1 MLKKNFMLMTI
12 QKRWVIVLLFALL
25 AFFGYYSWKQ
35 LSIEA
40 YPDIADVTSQVV
52 TQVPGL
58 AAEEVEQQIT
68 IPLERALN
76 GMPGMHVMRSKST
89 FGLSM
94 ITLVFEDGVEDYW
107 SRQRVQERIAE
118 VDLPDGAVAELDPLT
133 SPTGEIYRYII
144 ESDQHSLR
152 ELTDLQYWVII
163 PRIKEVSGVA
173 DVSNFG
179 GITTQFQVELDP
191 HKLEQYNLALSE
203 VVDAIEKNNANV
215 GGSILNR
222 GDLGYVVRGIGQ
234 ISDLEDLG
242 KIVVSSERGVPIFLQ
257 DLGEL
262 KYGNLERKGVFG
274 YSDRSREY
282 PESIE
287 GIVLLL
293 KHENPSVVLHGI
305 QEAVEELNNEIL
317 PEGVHIHTFLDRT
330 DLVDTTLTTVS
341 TTLLEGM
348 ALVIIVLIIFLG
360 SWKGA
365 LLVAITIPLSLLIAF
380 ILMHFTN
387 IPANLLSLGAIDFGI
402 IVDGA
407 IVMMETILKKR
418 EDHPEEK
425 LTEQSIA
432 KRVKLVAKPILF
444 ATTIIITAY
453 IPLFAFERVEKKL
466 FTPMAFTVS
475 YALIGALLVALF
487 LIPGLGY
494 SLYRKPQKIYH
505 NRWLEKLTLK
515 YAAVIDRII
524 HKPKKVLAVVLSV
537 FAGAVFLTA
546 LVGKDFLPTLD
557 EGSIWL
563 QVNLPPGITIDRSKE
578 LSDTLRAR
586 TMKYPEVTYVA
597 VQAGRND
604 DGTDPFTP
612 SHFEVSVGIKPYKEW
627 PRGKTKDDLIDE
639 LAQEYATLPG
649 FTVGFS
655 QPMIDGVMD
664 KISGAHSEL
673 VVKVYGNDFK
683 ETRRIAEEVMEV
695 LRAVPGATDLDID
708 QEPPLPQLQ
717 IQMDRDAI
725 ARYGLNVSDVTDLI
739 EIAIS
744 GKAIS
749 QIYQEDRVYDITCKY
764 KEEARDTP
772 EKIAGLMLTSTT
784 GAKIPLSQVAD
795 IKLSTGESTIT
806 REMNKRHLTVKLNL
820 RGTDLSSFLK
830 EAQRKI
836 EEEVTYDHEKYHIKW
851 GGQFENQHRAYSRLS
866 VIVPLALALMFFL
879 LYLAFGKFRQ
889 AGLVLAIVPLALFGG
904 MLALNL
910 RGMTLNVSSAV
921 GFIALFG
928 VAIQNGVIM
937 VSHINDLRKGGETL
951 YEAVTDGTRHR
962 FRPVLMTAT
971 VAILGLF
978 PASMATGIGSDVQR
992 PLATVIVYGLMFSTI
1007 ITLFALPVLYYLVEK
1022 KYVKDENELDKND
1035 ENERV

>member
-1 MLKKNFMLMTI
+1 MLLTI
-12 QKRWVIVLLFALL
+12 QKRWVLALMFALL
-25 AFFGYYSWKQ
+25 AIFGYYSWKQ

-58 AAEEVEQQIT
+58 AAEEMEQQIT

-89 FGLSM
+89 FGLSI
-94 ITLVFEDGVEDYW
+94 ITIVFEDGVEDYW

-118 VDLPDGAVAELDPLT
+118 VDLPKDAAPELDPLT
-133 SPTGEIYRYII
+133 SPIGEIYRYII
-144 ESDQHSLR
+144 ESDHHSLR
-152 ELTDLQYWVII
+152 ELTDLQNWVII
-163 PRIKEVSGVA
+163 PRLKEISGVA

-179 GITTQFQVELDP
+179 GITTQYQVELDP
-191 HKLEQYNLALSE
+191 TKLEQFNLDLGQ
-203 VVDAIEKNNANV
+203 VVEAIENNNSNV

-234 ISDLEDLG
+234 VTDLDDLG
-242 KIVVSSERGVPIFLQ
+242 KIVVSSENGVPIFLN
-257 DLGEL
+257 DLGKL
-262 KYGNLERKGVFG
+262 KYGNLERKGVLG
-274 YSDRSREY
+274 YSDRTREY
-282 PESIE
+282 SESIE

-293 KHENPSVVLHGI
+293 KHENPSLVLENIHHAI
-305 QEAVEELNNEIL
+305 KELNEEIL
-317 PEGVHIHTFLDRT
+317 PEGASIHTFLDRT
-330 DLVDTTLTTVS
+330 DLVDTTLKTVS
-341 TTLLEGM
+341 TTLMEGIG
-348 ALVIIVLIIFLG
+348 LVIIVLIIFLG
-360 SWKGA
+360 SWRGA

-380 ILMHFTN
+380 ILMHITDV
-387 IPANLLSLGAIDFGI
+387 PANLLSLGAIDFGI

-407 IVMMETILKKR
+407 IVMMETVLKKR
-418 EDHPEEK
+418 EDHPNAP
-425 LTEQSIA
+425 LTEASIA
-432 KRVKLVAKPILF
+432 ARVRKVAKPIFF
-444 ATTIIITAY
+444 ATAIIITAY
-453 IPLFAFERVEKKL
+453 LPLFAFERVEKKL

-475 YALIGALLVALF
+475 FALFGALLVAIL
-487 LIPGLGY
+487 LIPGMGFA
-494 SLYRKPQKIYH
+494 LYKKPQKIYH
-505 NRWLEKLTLK
+505 NKWLEKLTLA
-515 YAAVIDRII
+515 YSRVVDRII
-524 HKPKKVLAVVLSV
+524 HKPRKVVTGVIVIFAAALGLS
-537 FAGAVFLTA
+537 FM
-546 LVGKDFLPTLD
+546 VGKDFLPELD
-557 EGSIWL
+557 EGSLWL
-563 QVNLPPGITIDRSKE
+563 QVNLPPGITVDRSRE

-586 TMKYPEVTYVA
+586 TMKYDEVTYIA

-627 PRGKTKDDLIDE
+627 PRGKTKKDLIDE
-639 LAQEYATLPG
+639 LSAEYATLPG

-683 ETRRIAEEVMEV
+683 ETRRIAEEVLSV
-695 LRAVPGATDLDID
+695 LDDTPGAVDLDID

-717 IQMDRDAI
+717 VQMDRDAI
-725 ARYGLNVSDVTDLI
+725 ARYGLNVSDVSDLI
-739 EIAIS
+739 EIAIG
-744 GKAIS
+744 GKAIA
-749 QIYQEDRVYDITCKY
+749 QIYQDDRVYDITCKY
-764 KEEARDTP
+764 KETSRDTP
-772 EKIAGLMLTSTT
+772 EKIASLMLTSAS

-820 RGTDLSSFLK
+820 RDRDLSSFLK

-836 EEEVTYDHEKYHIKW
+836 EQEVEYDHSKYHIRW
-851 GGQFENQHRAYSRLS
+851 GGQFENQNRAYSRLA
-866 VIVPLALALMFFL
+866 VIVPLALALMFVL
-879 LYLAFGKFRQ
+879 LYIAFGKFRQ
-889 AGLVLAIVPLALFGG
+889 AGLVLCIVPLALFGG
-904 MLALNL
+904 MLALNV

-937 VSHINDLRKGGETL
+937 VSHINDLRREGETL
-951 YEAVTDGTRHR
+951 YEAVTDGARHR

-992 PLATVIVYGLMFSTI
+992 PLATVIVYGLMFSTV
-1007 ITLFALPVLYYLVEK
+1007 ITLFALPVLYYLIERKNEK
-1022 KYVKDENELDKND
+1022 A
-1035 ENERV
+1035 